1 MKKLIAGLTLAAL
14 APVIALGA
22 GNTVAKGE
30 EIRDTIVNLINNVI
44 VPILLA
50 VAFGFFVWGII
61 KAFFIDKNDSS
72 KRNEDISYM
81 IWGVVAFAVILSIW
95 GLVNLAAGVVGDVTG
110 DDNTSIELPTIP
122 STLQP

>member
-14 APVIALGA
+14 APAIALGA
-22 GNTVAKGE
+22 TVQEGE
-30 EIRDTIVNLINNVI
+30 EIRDTIISLINDVI

-72 KRNEDISYM
+72 KRGEDISYM

-110 DDNTSIELPTIP
+110 DDRTDVKLPTIP
-122 STLQP
+122 STLAP